1 LKSKSVNGMIGKLKV
16 IMEKKFDGDEV
27 WDIAMAF
34 YKDFGGVRFV
44 EAPTTR
50 KEEIRQ
56 TKST

>member
-1 LKSKSVNGMIGKLKV
+1 MIGKLKM